1 MISPQ
6 IPSSQPATQLTMVAQ
21 ARVPTD
27 YGTFT
32 MKLFLEESTGRE
44 HVAMVMGEVSG
55 TAGASFLSPALSFDA
70 IDLVAVGAA
79 YDDAAECVYHDE
91 AVFGGVTA
99 SSFRF
104 GTTS

>member
-1 MISPQ
+1 MAAA
-6 IPSSQPATQLTMVAQ
+6 PAV
-21 ARVPTD
+21 R
-27 YGTFT
+27 
-32 MKLFLEESTGRE
+32 
-44 HVAMVMGEVSG
+44 
-55 TAGASFLSPALSFDA
+55 AGALVNWESAPAARICHPREEHL
-70 IDLVAVGAA
+70 LPLMVAVGAA